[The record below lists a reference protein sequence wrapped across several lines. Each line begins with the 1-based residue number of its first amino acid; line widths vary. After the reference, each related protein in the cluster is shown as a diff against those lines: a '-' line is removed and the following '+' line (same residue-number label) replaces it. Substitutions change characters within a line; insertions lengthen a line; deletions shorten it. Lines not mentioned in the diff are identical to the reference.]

1 MHLLNACLSCL
12 SQNNDDAQL
21 SLVVAPF
28 DPKLNGK
35 DSDCDPS
42 SSSEDSDSE
51 DEMLDPETATSIVAA
66 PAPTAGSS
74 TATSIVAA
82 QAPTAGSSPTED
94 FGRAAQVAA
103 MAWCETNTSQ
113 NSRLQTLFP

>member
-1 MHLLNACLSCL
+1 MQVSAVVALPDPTL
-12 SQNNDDAQL
+12 NDD
-21 SLVVAPF
+21 
-28 DPKLNGK
+28 

-66 PAPTAGSS
+66 L
-74 TATSIVAA
+74 AT
-82 QAPTAGSSPTED
+82 TAGSSPTEN

-103 MAWCETNTSQ
+103 MAWHKTNT
-113 NSRLQTLFP
+113 SRLQTLFP